1 MSKFADGGKR
11 KTGRFVPRRGFMK
24 GLAGTGIA
32 GLAGLPPLEFSA
44 ETPPAVAGEE
54 TTGKP
59 FQIREGTAGQLI
71 VQQLRAADIH
81 YIFHTNTSG
90 VEAILDACVDLP
102 DMHVMM
108 VTHEGQAV
116 AAAEGF
122 ALASGKLAFS
132 LASKVGVGNA
142 ISNLYN
148 AWMDRSPQIVA
159 FGRMPLEAH
168 GDEGRVEEWDAKLE
182 STAPFTRWHW
192 SCVEASTIPEILR
205 RGMRFAVSGTGGPV
219 ALDFSQDLLRARIRA
234 AVYETEPMS
243 TRTEVRASRGQ
254 IEEVARLL
262 AEAQNPAFLAG
273 EEVTRGRANQD
284 LQELAE
290 KLAIPVFSPAV
301 HGGLYSD
308 FPTDHPLFVGT
319 YWSPLKFPRPSDVF
333 VNFGSSLRSEHPPA
347 PPQDC
352 KYVYVTRDAL
362 LLENRDFP
370 SQLSLEADVGPTIR
384 DISAALDSLLTKD
397 RMGRIQ
403 RERFAKVTAYRG
415 DLQKSR
421 DIALRANFDSAPLSW
436 ERVGYELEQVL
447 EKNAIIVPELG
458 SEGPKLLSQLKCGGN
473 NKLRIGRTLGQALGW
488 GVAAA
493 FGVNLAFPGRQVVAI
508 LGDGGFLFGQS
519 ETLWSVARYQAPML
533 LVIMNNHSYNETRN
547 RNLGFGGQQYLEHKD
562 LSSYLGSPD
571 VDYAKIAEAYGL
583 RGERVKN
590 PGELGPALQ
599 RALGSIREGKAVL
612 LDIDV
617 MRDGISSESTY
628 YPEYSIFEQG
638 RSQRARS

>member
-1 MSKFADGGKR
+1 MSVFAHGEKPSR
-11 KTGRFVPRRGFMK
+11 GRPVPRRGFMK

-32 GLAGLPPLEFSA
+32 GLSGFPPLAFSVQ
-44 ETPPAVAGEE
+44 TPPTAATESIPSQ
-54 TTGKP
+54 P
-59 FQIREGTAGQLI
+59 FQVREGTAGELI
-71 VQQLRAADIH
+71 VQQLGAAGVH

-90 VEAILDACVDLP
+90 VEAILDACVDHP

-148 AWMDRSPQIVA
+148 AWIDRSPQIVT
-159 FGRMPLEAH
+159 FGRMPLETH

-182 STAPFTRWHW
+182 ATAPFTRWHW

-205 RGMRFAVSGTGGPV
+205 RGMRFAVSGIGGPV
-219 ALDFSQDLLRARIRA
+219 ALDFSQDLLRSRIRA
-234 AVYETEPMS
+234 AVYQGDPMS
-243 TRTEVRASRGQ
+243 TRTEVRASQTQ
-254 IEEVARLL
+254 IEKVAKWL

-273 EEVTRGRANQD
+273 EEVTRGRANED

-319 YWSPLKFPRPSDVF
+319 YWSPLKFPRAADVF

-347 PPQDC
+347 PPRDC
-352 KYVYVTRDAL
+352 KYVYVTRDTL
-362 LLENRDFP
+362 LLENRDSP
-370 SQLSLEADVGPTIR
+370 SQLSLEADVGPTIK
-384 DISAALDSLLTKD
+384 DISTALDGLLTKD
-397 RMGRIQ
+397 RMERI
-403 RERFAKVTAYRG
+403 RKERFAKVTAYIG
-415 DLQKSR
+415 ELQKSR
-421 DIALRANFDSAPLSW
+421 DIALQANFDKAPLSW
-436 ERVGYELEQVL
+436 ERVGYELEKALDKSAVV
-447 EKNAIIVPELG
+447 VPELG

-473 NKLRIGRTLGQALGW
+473 NKLRIGRSLGQALGW
-488 GVAAA
+488 GVAAS
-493 FGVNLAFPGRQVVAI
+493 FGVNLALPERQVVAI

-519 ETLWSVARYQAPML
+519 ETLWTVARYQAPML

-547 RNLGFGGQQYLEHKD
+547 RNLGFGGEQYLEHKD

-571 VDYAKIAEAYGL
+571 VDYAKIAEAYSL
-583 RGERVKN
+583 RGERVRN

-599 RALGSIREGKAVL
+599 RALRSMREGKAVL

-617 MRDGISSESTY
+617 MRDGLASNSTY
-628 YPEYSIFEQG
+628 YPEYSIFERG
-638 RSQRARS
+638 RNQRPKN

>member
-1 MSKFADGGKR
+1 MSEFEGSGKR
-11 KTGRFVPRRGFMK
+11 KIGQPVPRRGFMK

-32 GLAGLPPLEFSA
+32 SLTGVPDLGFSA
-44 ETPPAVAGEE
+44 ETVPRIARDNKASE
-54 TTGKP
+54 P
-59 FQIREGTAGQLI
+59 FQIREGTAGELI
-71 VQQLRAADIH
+71 VQQLRASGIH
-81 YIFHTNTSG
+81 FIFHTNTSG
-90 VEAILDACVDLP
+90 VEAILDECVDVA

-108 VTHEGQAV
+108 ITHEGQAI

-148 AWMDRSPQIVA
+148 AWIDRSPQIAA
-159 FGRMPLEAH
+159 FGRLPLETH

-182 STAPFTRWHW
+182 PAAPFTRWHW
-192 SCVEASTIPEILR
+192 SCVDASTIPEILR

-219 ALDFSQDLLRARIRA
+219 ALDFSQDLLRTRIRA
-234 AVYETEPMS
+234 AVYETDPMT
-243 TRTEVRASRGQ
+243 TRPEVRASPRHV
-254 IEEVARLL
+254 EEVARSLVE
-262 AEAQNPAFLAG
+262 AENSAFLAG

-308 FPTDHPLFVGT
+308 FPTDHALFVGT
-319 YWSPLKFPRPSDVF
+319 YWSPLKFPPHSDVF

-347 PPQDC
+347 PPKEC
-352 KYVYVTRDAL
+352 KYVYITREAML
-362 LLENRDFP
+362 LQNRDFP
-370 SQLSLEADVGPTIR
+370 RQLLLEADVGPTIK
-384 DISAALDSLLTKD
+384 DISAAVDGLLTKD
-397 RMGRIQ
+397 RMERI
-403 RERFAKVTAYRG
+403 REERFARVTAYIG
-415 DLQKSR
+415 ELQKSR
-421 DIALRANFDSAPLSW
+421 EIALRANFAKAPLSW
-436 ERVGYELEQVL
+436 ERVGYELEKAL
-447 EKNAIIVPELG
+447 DKNAIVVPELG
-458 SEGPKLLSQLKCGGN
+458 SEGPKLLSQLNCGGN
-473 NKLRIGRTLGQALGW
+473 NKLRIGRSLGQALGW

-493 FGVNLAFPGRQVVAI
+493 FGVNLAFPGRQVVAV

-547 RNLGFGGQQYLEHKD
+547 RNLGFGGKQYVEHRD
-562 LSSYLGSPD
+562 LTSYLGSPD

-583 RGERVKN
+583 RGEHVKN

-599 RALGSIREGKAVL
+599 RALRSMREGKAFL

-628 YPEYSIFEQG
+628 YPDYSIFQQ
-638 RSQRARS
+638 RMSQRAKS